1 MTEWQTL
8 LLTQPAPLQLPKG
21 RKRSTLAEYQAA
33 MKTPCTVDA
42 IYTRLGISYTGCL
55 STLMALVKRGVIRRV
70 GKVERD
76 GSVGR
81 SKIVWEWVR

>member
-8 LLTQPAPLQLPKG
+8 LTRTPAPLQLPKG
-21 RKRSTLAEYQAA
+21 RKRSTLAEYQAV
-33 MKTPCTVDA
+33 MQTPCTVDA
-42 IYTRLGISYTGCL
+42 IYTKLGISYKGCL
-55 STLMALVKRGVIRRV
+55 SALESMLRRGLVRRA

-81 SKIVWEWVR
+81 SKIVWEWVK